1 MIDEYKFLEQEREIF
16 IVFQN
21 TSEVHYLQCS
31 DSMVVQGG

>member
-16 IVFQN
+16 IVSQN
-21 TSEVHYLQCS
+21 TSEVHYLQHG